1 MSASLIH
8 DIVPIGSLV
17 AWSDG
22 TPPPPERHRK
32 KLSVWK
38 SRNSQGR
45 LVRKCTGNTVGD
57 RTYPASF
64 TLHESDLASNGTIVM
79 RVFRTFDL
87 NSDLTFTVIERPP
100 AGSVR
105 IFSGPGD
112 RADLVY
118 LAESR
123 DAAAIWLTKHGYP
136 NAVLEEVTAD
146 EAGVPT
152 VERRAAA

>member
-22 TPPPPERHRK
+22 TPQPPERHRK
-32 KLSVWK
+32 KLSAWK
-38 SRNSQGR
+38 SRNSHGR
-45 LVRKCTGNTVGD
+45 LVRKNAGNTTGD

-64 TLHESDLASNGTIVM
+64 TLHENDFASNGTIVM

-118 LAESR
+118 FAENR

-146 EAGVPT
+146 EASVATAEG
-152 VERRAAA
+152 RAAA

>member
-8 DIVPIGSLV
+8 AIVPIGSIV

-22 TPPPPERHRK
+22 TPQPPERHRK
-32 KLSVWK
+32 KLSAWK

-45 LVRKCTGNTVGD
+45 LVRKSTGNTIGD
-57 RTYPASF
+57 RAYPASF
-64 TLHESDLASNGTIVM
+64 TLHENDFASSGTIVM
-79 RVFRTFDL
+79 RIFRTFDL
-87 NSDLTFTVIERPP
+87 NSDLTFTVVERPS

-112 RADLVY
+112 RADLVH
-118 LAESR
+118 LAENR
-123 DAAAIWLTKHGYP
+123 EAAAIWLTKHGYP

-146 EAGVPT
+146 EAGLST
-152 VERRAAA
+152 VQGRAAA